1 MRWIQRQVE
10 SVYMSKKTITAPVQK
25 NDQVLVSI
33 TDISEEGEGIG
44 KADGFTLFIKD
55 TLPGDEVLA
64 KVTAVKKGY
73 GFARMMK
80 LRKASGQRTE
90 PRCPAAAPCGGCQI
104 QAMDYAAQLK
114 FKTDKVKAHMSRL
127 GHLPDVPVLDT
138 IGMKTESGQGP
149 WHYRN
154 KAQYPVREGK
164 DGQICIGFYAGR
176 THSIIETPVCHIGQP
191 VNEEIIEIIRNWM
204 ITYRIPTYNET
215 TGQGYLRHIM
225 IRSGCHTGEIMVC
238 LVVNSK
244 KQRSAAAVDDLIRM
258 LCRIR
263 GMTSICLNINTSRTN
278 VILGSTM
285 VSLYGP
291 DYITDRI
298 GPISY
303 RISAQSFFQVNP
315 LQTEVLYG
323 KALEFAELTGQE
335 TVWDLYCGTGTISLF
350 LARQAKQVYGVEI
363 VPAAIENARINAAN
377 NQISNAEFYVGKAE
391 EVLPERYQKD
401 GIHADVIVTDP
412 PRKGCEEIVLETMV
426 KMNPDRI
433 VYVSCNSSTLARD
446 LQYLDAHG
454 YQTVKVQPV
463 DMFPHTTGVECVA
476 KLVRK

>member
-1 MRWIQRQVE
+1 
-10 SVYMSKKTITAPVQK
+10 MSKKSITAPVQK

-73 GFARMMK
+73 GFARMME
-80 LRKASGQRTE
+80 LRKASDQRTE

-104 QAMDYAAQLK
+104 QAMEYADQLK

-176 THSIIETPVCHIGQP
+176 THSIIETPICHIGQP

-204 ITYRIPTYNET
+204 ITYRIPAYNET

-225 IRSGCHTGEIMVC
+225 IRSGYHTGEIMVC

-244 KQRSAAAVDDLIRM
+244 KHRSAAAVDALIRM
-258 LCRIR
+258 L
-263 GMTSICLNINTSRTN
+263 L
-278 VILGSTM
+278 
-285 VSLYGP
+285 
-291 DYITDRI
+291 
-298 GPISY
+298 
-303 RISAQSFFQVNP
+303 QV
-315 LQTEVLYG
+315 
-323 KALEFAELTGQE
+323 
-335 TVWDLYCGTGTISLF
+335 
-350 LARQAKQVYGVEI
+350 
-363 VPAAIENARINAAN
+363 
-377 NQISNAEFYVGKAE
+377 
-391 EVLPERYQKD
+391 D
-401 GIHADVIVTDP
+401 GIGSKLYEQICDLVT
-412 PRKGCEEIVLETMV
+412 I
-426 KMNPDRI
+426 
-433 VYVSCNSSTLARD
+433 
-446 LQYLDAHG
+446 
-454 YQTVKVQPV
+454 
-463 DMFPHTTGVECVA
+463 GVG
-476 KLVRK
+476 